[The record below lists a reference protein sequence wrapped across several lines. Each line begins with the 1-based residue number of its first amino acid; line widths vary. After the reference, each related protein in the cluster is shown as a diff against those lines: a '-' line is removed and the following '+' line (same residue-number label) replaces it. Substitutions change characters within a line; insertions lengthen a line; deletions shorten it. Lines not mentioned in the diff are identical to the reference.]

1 MVEVPEEL
9 AAHHLKYAHDAG
21 PAWTADLPGLAE
33 HFLDRWGLRPD
44 GAVMHG
50 MVSLVI
56 PVRRADGI
64 LAALKLQ
71 PATEENI
78 GEGPGLRA
86 WAGDG
91 IVRLLDEAT
100 VPSPTSPHQ
109 ANALLLERLDGD
121 RSLEAVPDSDRALG
135 ILADLLARLAAHQ
148 GPEGLRTLGDIASDM
163 LEDAPELLPRAHP
176 DDRAWLERS
185 AAAVRELVDEPGD
198 RLLHWDLHFDNVLAG
213 AREPWLAID
222 PKPLVGDPGFEL
234 MPALRNRW
242 PSTDVRRTVL
252 RRFDLMVERLGLERE
267 RAVGWTLGR
276 LLQDGLWDL
285 EDGEARIDQD
295 EIAIAEA
302 LVNRS
307 R

>member
-1 MVEVPEEL
+1 MIEVPEEL
-9 AAHHLKYAHDAG
+9 AAHHLVYADDAG
-21 PAWTADLPGLAE
+21 PSWTADLPGLAE
-33 HFLDRWGLRPD
+33 HFLDRWDLRPD
-44 GAVMHG
+44 GAVLHG

-56 PVRRADGI
+56 PVRRADGT

-71 PATEENI
+71 PATGESI

-91 IVRLLDEAT
+91 IVHLLDEAT
-100 VPSPTSPHQ
+100 VPSPTSPHR

-121 RSLEAVPDSDRALG
+121 RSLEAMPDCERALE
-135 ILADLLARLAAHQ
+135 ILTDLLARLVTHP
-148 GPEGLRTLGDIASDM
+148 GPEGMRTLGDIASGM
-163 LEDAPELLPRAHP
+163 LEEAPELLPQAHP
-176 DDRAWLERS
+176 DDRVWLERS
-185 AAAVRELVDEPGD
+185 AAAVRELAGEAGD
-198 RLLHWDLHFDNVLAG
+198 RLLHWDLHYSNVLAG

-234 MPALRNRW
+234 MPALRNRR
-242 PSTDVRRTVL
+242 PSTDVRGTVL
-252 RRFDLMVERLGLERE
+252 RRFDLMVERLGLDRE

-285 EDGEARIDQD
+285 EDGEARINQD

-302 LVNRS
+302 LLS